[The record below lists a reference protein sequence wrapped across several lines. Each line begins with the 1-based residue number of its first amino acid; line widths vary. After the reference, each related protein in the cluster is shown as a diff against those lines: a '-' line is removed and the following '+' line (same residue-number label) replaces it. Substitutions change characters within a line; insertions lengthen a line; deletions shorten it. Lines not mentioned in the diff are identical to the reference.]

1 MENLRVKKIKL
12 LKIKGNRIK
21 SLYIITKTLKKI
33 GKKLKN
39 LEKEENIDACEQGI
53 DIKKLLKI
61 KGKKKRKLY
70 GKRVDSTTQKGKY
83 VKSRLSKDLKN
94 DIAIDATLRA
104 AAMSSDGVIN
114 VKSEDL
120 RHKVRKHGAKASL
133 ALVVDISG
141 FYVL

>member
-1 MENLRVKKIKL
+1 MINEEKNQETNQWKTGKSEQETSNQGNRVKK
-12 LKIKGNRIK
+12 
-21 SLYIITKTLKKI
+21 SLNNNNSETKEK
-33 GKKLKN
+33 GKKLKT
-39 LEKEENIDACEQGI
+39 LENEEDIDPCEQGL

-104 AAMSSDGVIN
+104 AAISSEGTIN

-120 RHKVRKHGAKASL
+120 
-133 ALVVDISG
+133 DIKLENM
-141 FYVL
+141 VQKLQ